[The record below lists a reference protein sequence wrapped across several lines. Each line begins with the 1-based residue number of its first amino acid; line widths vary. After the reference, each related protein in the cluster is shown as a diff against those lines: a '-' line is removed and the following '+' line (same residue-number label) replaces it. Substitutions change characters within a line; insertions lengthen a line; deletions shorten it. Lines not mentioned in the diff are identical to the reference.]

1 MRAGDIGRQ
10 VRPHGYGSRAGGVSD
25 SGVVLG
31 AEIPHYYEMD
41 TGFMGVGIYHVMQW
55 QKLPRRSCVWPHN
68 LMIR

>member
-31 AEIPHYYEMD
+31 AEIPHYYEMIQD
-41 TGFMGVGIYHVMQW
+41 LWAWGYTT
-55 QKLPRRSCVWPHN
+55 
-68 LMIR
+68 